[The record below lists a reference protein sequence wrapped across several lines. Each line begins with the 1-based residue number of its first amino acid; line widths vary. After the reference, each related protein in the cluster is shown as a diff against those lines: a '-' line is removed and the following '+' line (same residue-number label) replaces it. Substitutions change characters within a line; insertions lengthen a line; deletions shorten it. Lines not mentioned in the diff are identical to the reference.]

1 MIEKLD
7 VIKHTDNLYDKN
19 GFITNVACG
28 GATIS
33 KVNELIDAVNTIQ
46 KEREAERF
54 EIQERIDIL
63 EAVRKSVNKLETMA
77 KNTNTV
83 LESLV
88 QENNIHEKQINEL
101 QMKLEPEKCK
111 TRSENVQPDAESRSE
126 NVQDKFAQYRDWA
139 GKLCRFWNVDKDK
152 AIYGILEEVKAD
164 WAYRFQ
170 KKGENYLFDHCE
182 PVKPDEDIIYRGE

>member
-28 GATIS
+28 EATIS
-33 KVNELIDAVNTIQ
+33 KVNELIDAVN
-46 KEREAERF
+46 
-54 EIQERIDIL
+54 
-63 EAVRKSVNKLETMA
+63 
-77 KNTNTV
+77 
-83 LESLV
+83 
-88 QENNIHEKQINEL
+88 EL
-101 QMKLEPEKCK
+101 QEFADVADKNLAKLMEEATC
-111 TRSENVQPDAESRSE
+111 SENVQPDAESRSE
-126 NVQDKFAQYRDWA
+126 NMQDKFAQYRDWA

>member
-28 GATIS
+28 EATIS
-33 KVNELIDAVNTIQ
+33 KVNELIDAINTTQ
-46 KEREAERF
+46 KEREAEWF
-54 EIQERIDIL
+54 EIQEWIGIL
-63 EAVRKSVNKLETMA
+63 EAVRKSVN
-77 KNTNTV
+77 V
-83 LESLV
+83 
-88 QENNIHEKQINEL
+88 HERQIDKL

-111 TRSENVQPDAESRSE
+111 TRPENVQPDAESRPE